1 MHIKLADVLKL
12 ECEKPCVDI
21 IHATVIDKSSV
32 TTYNIN
38 KQMATVI
45 FADGTVYVKAL
56 VYDLDALTMMAVNKG
71 IQIQDFIPKPNRY
84 LCLYIGIQTP
94 KHSSHVIYSITT
106 ILI

>member
-45 FADGTVYVKAL
+45 LADGTDYVKAL

-84 LCLYIGIQTP
+84 LCLYI
-94 KHSSHVIYSITT
+94 
-106 ILI
+106 